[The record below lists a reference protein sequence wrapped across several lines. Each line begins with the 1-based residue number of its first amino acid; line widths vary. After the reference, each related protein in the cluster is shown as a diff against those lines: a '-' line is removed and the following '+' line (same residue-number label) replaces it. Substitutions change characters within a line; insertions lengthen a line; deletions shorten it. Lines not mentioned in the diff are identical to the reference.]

1 MKAILYKLL
10 LCLPLITLGQ
20 GFSQDQ
26 TYNLRV
32 GQQISVGDHLLIF
45 QEVSEDSRC
54 PKGTECI
61 WAGRAIVKLSVLVP
75 DKQSKEHLAI
85 FGQTKG
91 GEKANMLVGQG
102 KDYQIELKSLKPYP
116 EQGVEMGT
124 YTLKVVK
131 RNQ

>member
-1 MKAILYKLL
+1 MKTILYTLL
-10 LCLPLITLGQ
+10 LCLPLTTLGQ

-32 GQQISVGDHLLIF
+32 GQQISVGEHLLIF

-54 PKGTECI
+54 PKGTECM

-75 DKQSKEHLAI
+75 GKQSKEHVAI

-91 GEKANMLVGQG
+91 GEKANMLVAEG
-102 KDYQIELKSLKPYP
+102 KDYQIELKSLRPYP
-116 EQGVEMGT
+116 EEGVEMGT
-124 YTLKVVK
+124 YTLKVLK